1 MLPETRCPRFSD
13 PSTAVL
19 RRSSEGSH
27 LERFPVAYYLMNPDA
42 AIFYPSCNS
51 INQSSSIPAPS
62 SPPPTL
68 RSRQSRCRRYM
79 RSLQPKTLVLLPLPC
94 IVLILL
100 CLPIL
105 LYDIWM
111 DEIYNSPSLS
121 KRGCEFPCPDLEA
134 AETSED
140 KSSSLP
146 DYEPPSHPLQSID
159 SVCDLTRI
167 LNLDRKLLR
176 NTIAQRDGLLADYSN
191 M

>member
-1 MLPETRCPRFSD
+1 MPLSSIRAAT
-13 PSTAVL
+13 PST
-19 RRSSEGSH
+19 
-27 LERFPVAYYLMNPDA
+27 NPA
-42 AIFYPSCNS
+42 HS
-51 INQSSSIPAPS
+51 ILIPSIPAPS

-79 RSLQPKTLVLLPLPC
+79 RSEQTKTLVLLPLPC

-111 DEIYNSPSLS
+111 EEIYNSPSLS
-121 KRGCEFPCPDLEA
+121 KRGCESLCPDLDA
-134 AETSED
+134 AETSVETEETSLSSED
-140 KSSSLP
+140 ESSSLP

-167 LNLDRKLLR
+167 LNLERKLLR
-176 NTIAQRDGLLADYSN
+176 NTIAQRDGLQADYSN